1 MHGPASPE
9 WRRSALILGWFASL
23 GLGGCAHTS
32 SEPGVTHYLGWVRV
46 EQPRTFGP
54 DELHVREA
62 TSIGLRV
69 GNGIGIGYEHEARV
83 YVPLDCR
90 LVVLV
95 RSELQLDRAVN
106 QLNASGIKEG
116 LCVVPFS
123 P

>member
-1 MHGPASPE
+1 MLGAVNPE
-9 WRRSALILGWFASL
+9 QRGAEWLLGGLVLLALS
-23 GLGGCAHTS
+23 GCAHTG

-46 EQPRTFGP
+46 EQPRTVGP

-95 RSELQLDRAVN
+95 RSELQLDRAVS

-116 LCVVPFS
+116 LCVVPVS